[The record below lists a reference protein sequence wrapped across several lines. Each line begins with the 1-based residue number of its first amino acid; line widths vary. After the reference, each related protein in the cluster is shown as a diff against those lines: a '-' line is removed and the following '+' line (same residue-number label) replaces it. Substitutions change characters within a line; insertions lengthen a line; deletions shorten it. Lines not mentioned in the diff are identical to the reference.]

1 MNNLVLTDLIIG
13 RTPDMPL
20 NVRINQTFYAGEM
33 YYVSGANGSGKT
45 TFMRTLCGYLQPL
58 AGHISVK
65 NLSTLTAYYGHDNA
79 LKHKMLVCDYLN
91 FCQQIF
97 DSVSSL
103 DSLMT
108 LFELKAL
115 LDIPISYLSCG
126 QKRRVS
132 LVAFLICNRDIYC
145 FDEASSG
152 LDSYFKAIFYDYI
165 TDLAAKKH
173 KIIIFSDHVNPK
185 LPTQKHI
192 ALQNFQNANATQKEK
207 NNA

>member
-13 RTPDMPL
+13 RSLDMPL
-20 NVRINQTFYAGEM
+20 NMRIHQTFDAGEI

-45 TFMRTLCGYLQPL
+45 TFMRTLCGYLPPL
-58 AGHISVK
+58 SGNISVK
-65 NLSTLTAYYGHDNA
+65 NLHTITAYYGHDNA

-91 FCQQIF
+91 FCRQIF
-97 DSVSSL
+97 DSVSSF
-103 DSLMT
+103 DSLIM
-108 LFELKAL
+108 LFKIKEL

-152 LDSYFKAIFYDYI
+152 LDSDFKTIFYDYI
-165 TDLAAKKH
+165 TDLATQKH
-173 KIIIFSDHVNPK
+173 KIVIFSDHVNPK

-192 ALQNFQNANATQKEK
+192 NLHFFQNV
-207 NNA
+207 